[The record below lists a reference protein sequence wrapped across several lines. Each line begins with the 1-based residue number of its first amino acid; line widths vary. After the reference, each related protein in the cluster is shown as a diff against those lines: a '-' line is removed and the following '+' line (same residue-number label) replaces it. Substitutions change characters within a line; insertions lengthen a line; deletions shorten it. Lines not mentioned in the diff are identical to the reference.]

1 MEDNQDIIPDLSLE
15 KIIPVNIEDEM
26 KGAYID
32 YAMSV
37 IVARAL
43 PDVRD
48 GLKPVHRRVL
58 FGMNDLGVGY
68 NKSHKKSARI
78 VGEVL
83 GKYHPHG
90 DTSVYDAMVR
100 MAQEWSM
107 RYPLIDG
114 QGNFGSVDGDS
125 PAAMRYT
132 EVRLKRIAD
141 SILDDIDKETVDFRL
156 NFDDSLEEPT
166 VLPSKVP
173 NLLVNGSS
181 GIAVGM
187 ATNMMPHNLSEVVDG
202 IIAYIDNREITV
214 PELMQYIKAP
224 DFPTGGTIFGIG
236 GVKEAYE
243 TGRGRLIVRGKSEIE
258 EQGGRLRIV
267 IQEIPYQVNKAML
280 VKKIADLMHEKKIE
294 GIADVR
300 DESDRNG
307 MRIAIDLKKDANAQ
321 VVLNKLYAYTPIQTS
336 FGINNVCLVNGRP
349 RLLPLKDLI
358 KYFVE
363 FRHEIVV
370 RRTKFDLRKAEERA
384 HILEGLLIALDHL
397 DEVIAL
403 IRASATPDIA
413 KDGLMSNF
421 GLSEIQSKAI
431 LEMRLQR
438 LTGLERDK
446 IRAEYDEV
454 MAMIAKYKAILEN
467 ETMRM
472 DIIKEELLELKQLFG
487 DKRRTEI
494 TFDESEISL
503 EDIIENEKVVVTV
516 SHLGYIKRTS
526 LTEFREQ
533 ARGGRGAKGGAT
545 REEDFI
551 EQVFVANN
559 HNYILIFTELGKCYW
574 QKVYQI
580 PEGAKTSKGR
590 PIQNL
595 IQLGQEDK
603 VVAFANI
610 EKLNDEAFLDSH
622 YIVFCTKQGVIKKT
636 PVRDFSRPRNNG
648 ITALSFKEDDKLLS
662 VSITDGTSEIL
673 MAVRSGKTIRFPE
686 SKVRSMG
693 RSAAGVYGIDI
704 AESGDEV
711 VGMVTLS
718 QEQKSTHSVM
728 IVSEKGYGKRSDL
741 EEYRVTN
748 RGGRGVLTLKVTEK
762 TGQLIALLSVQESD
776 GLMIVNKSGITIR
789 IPTHSISL
797 QGRNTQGVRLINLQ
811 TDDEIAS
818 VTKVPKEEEVEVVD
832 AEVDTALIADNENPT
847 PSDHTDKIAD
857 DSSVNEQAN
866 STDLATDDLNGDQS
880 DDEVKD

>member
-1 MEDNQDIIPDLSLE
+1 VEENQDIIPDLSSE
-15 KIIPVNIEDEM
+15 RIIPVNIEEEM
-26 KGAYID
+26 KSAYID
-32 YAMSV
+32 YSMSV

-58 FGMNDLGVGY
+58 FGMNELGIAF
-68 NKSHKKSARI
+68 NKPHKKSARV

-90 DTSVYDAMVR
+90 DSSVYDAMVR

-107 RYPLIDG
+107 RYPLVDG
-114 QGNFGSVDGDS
+114 QGNFGSIDGDS

-132 EVRLKRIAD
+132 EVRLKRISDA
-141 SILDDIDKETVDFRL
+141 ILKDIDKETVDFRL

-173 NLLVNGSS
+173 NLLVNGST

-202 IIAYIDNREITV
+202 IIAYIDNHDITV
-214 PELMQYIKAP
+214 PELMTHIKAP
-224 DFPTGGTIFGIG
+224 DFPTGGTIFGIA
-236 GVKEAYE
+236 GVRDAYE
-243 TGRGRLIVRGKSEIE
+243 TGKGKLVVRGKSEIE

-267 IQEIPYQVNKAML
+267 VNEIPYQVNKAVL

-307 MRIAIDLKKDANAQ
+307 MRIAIDLKREANAQ

-349 RLLPLKDLI
+349 RLLPLRDII

-363 FRHEIVV
+363 FRHEIVI

-403 IRASATPDIA
+403 IRASETPDVA
-413 KDGLMSNF
+413 KEGLMANF

-446 IRAEYDEV
+446 IKQEYEEI
-454 MAMIAKYKAILEN
+454 MALIRKLNDILAN
-467 ETMRM
+467 EFMRM
-472 DIIKEELLELKQLFG
+472 DIIKEELRELKQLFG
-487 DKRRTEI
+487 DARKTEI

-503 EDIIENEKVVVTV
+503 EDIIENEKVVVTI

-526 LTEFREQ
+526 LTEYREQ
-533 ARGGRGAKGGAT
+533 GRGGRGSKGGTT

-551 EQVFVANN
+551 ERLFVANN
-559 HNYILIFTELGKCYW
+559 HNYILIFTEQGKCFW

-580 PEGAKTSKGR
+580 PEGSKTSKGR

-595 IQLGQEDK
+595 IQLSQDDR
-603 VVAFANI
+603 VVAFANV
-610 EKLNDEAFLDSH
+610 ETLTDETFLDNH
-622 YIVFCTKQGVIKKT
+622 FVVFCTKMGIIKKT
-636 PVRDFSRPRNNG
+636 TLRDFSRPRLNG
-648 ITALSFKEDDKLLS
+648 ITALSFKESDKLLS
-662 VSITDGTSEIL
+662 VNLTDGDSEIL
-673 MAVRSGKTIRFPE
+673 MASKSGKTIRFPE
-686 SKVRSMG
+686 AKVRAMG
-693 RSAAGVYGIDI
+693 RNAAGVYGVDV
-704 AESGDEV
+704 EETTDEV
-711 VGMVTLS
+711 VGMVTLT
-718 QEQKSTHSVM
+718 QEEKENHSIL
-728 IVSEKGYGKRSDL
+728 IVSQKGYGKRSVL
-741 EEYRVTN
+741 EEYRITN
-748 RGGRGVLTLKVTEK
+748 RGGKGVLTLKVTEK
-762 TGQLIALLSVQESD
+762 TGYLIALLAVQDSD
-776 GLMIVNKSGITIR
+776 SLMIINKSGITIR
-789 IPTHSISL
+789 IPVSSISVL
-797 QGRNTQGVRLINLQ
+797 GRNTQGVRLINLQ
-811 TDDEIAS
+811 SDDEIAS
-818 VTKVPKEEEVEVVD
+818 VTKVPKEEVAENTEEEAEPHSLPGD
-832 AEVDTALIADNENPT
+832 AMPDTDSPESIITPEQTDEVDNDP
-847 PSDHTDKIAD
+847 K
-857 DSSVNEQAN
+857 
-866 STDLATDDLNGDQS
+866 
-880 DDEVKD
+880 DE

>member
-1 MEDNQDIIPDLSLE
+1 MEENQDIIPDLSSE
-15 KIIPVNIEDEM
+15 RIIPVNIEDEM
-26 KGAYID
+26 KSAYID
-32 YAMSV
+32 YSMSV

-58 FGMNDLGVGY
+58 FGMNELGVAF
-68 NKSHKKSARI
+68 NKPHKKSARI

-90 DTSVYDAMVR
+90 DSSVYDAMVR
-100 MAQEWSM
+100 MAQDWSM

-132 EVRLKRIAD
+132 EVRLKRISDA
-141 SILDDIDKETVDFRL
+141 ILDDIDKETVDFRL

-173 NLLVNGSS
+173 NLLVNGST

-202 IIAYIDNREITV
+202 IIAYIDNHDITV
-214 PELMQYIKAP
+214 PELMTHIKAP

-236 GVKEAYE
+236 GVRDAYE
-243 TGRGRLIVRGKSEIE
+243 TGKGRLVVRGKSEIE

-267 IQEIPYQVNKAML
+267 VTEIPYQVNKAVL

-307 MRIAIDLKKDANAQ
+307 MRIAIDLKREANAQ

-349 RLLPLKDLI
+349 RLLPLRDLI

-363 FRHEIVV
+363 FRHEIVM

-413 KDGLMSNF
+413 KDGLMANF
-421 GLSEIQSKAI
+421 GLSEIQAKAI

-446 IRAEYDEV
+446 IKQEYDEI
-454 MAMIAKYKAILEN
+454 MAHIQKLKDILAN
-467 ETMRM
+467 EYMRM
-472 DIIKEELLELKQLFG
+472 DIIKEELRELKQLFG
-487 DKRRTEI
+487 DARRTEI

-503 EDIIENEKVVVTV
+503 EDIIENEKVVVTI

-526 LTEFREQ
+526 LTEYREQ
-533 ARGGRGAKGGAT
+533 GRGGRGSKGGAT

-551 EQVFVANN
+551 ERLFVANN
-559 HNYILIFTELGKCYW
+559 HNYILIFTELGKCFW
-574 QKVYQI
+574 QKVYQV
-580 PEGAKTSKGR
+580 PEGSKTSKGR

-595 IQLGQEDK
+595 IQLSQDDK
-603 VVAFANI
+603 VVAFANV
-610 EKLNDEAFLDSH
+610 ETLNDEAFLDSH
-622 YIVFCTKQGVIKKT
+622 FVVFCTKMGVIKKT
-636 PVRDFSRPRNNG
+636 PLRDFSRPRLNG
-648 ITALSFKEDDKLLS
+648 ITALSFKEGDKLLS
-662 VSITDGTSEIL
+662 VNLTDGNSEIL
-673 MAVRSGKTIRFPE
+673 MASRSGKTIRFPE
-686 SKVRSMG
+686 ANVRAMG
-693 RSAAGVYGIDI
+693 RNAAGVYGIDVD
-704 AESGDEV
+704 ETKDEV
-711 VGMVTLS
+711 VGMVTLT
-718 QEQKSTHSVM
+718 QEEKDNHSIL
-728 IVSEKGYGKRSDL
+728 IVSQKGYGKRSEL
-741 EEYRVTN
+741 EEYRITN
-748 RGGRGVLTLKVTEK
+748 RGGKGVLTLKVTEK
-762 TGQLIALLSVQESD
+762 TGYLIALLSVQESD
-776 GLMIVNKSGITIR
+776 SLMIINKSGITIR
-789 IPTHSISL
+789 IPVTSISVL
-797 QGRNTQGVRLINLQ
+797 GRNTQGVRLINLQ

-818 VTKVPKEEEVEVVD
+818 VTKVPKEEVAENTEGDEETNTLPED
-832 AEVDTALIADNENPT
+832 AIPDTVSTETIIGPEE
-847 PSDHTDKIAD
+847 TDEIEKD
-857 DSSVNEQAN
+857 PK
-866 STDLATDDLNGDQS
+866 
-880 DDEVKD
+880 DE

>member
-1 MEDNQDIIPDLSLE
+1 MEENQDIIPDLSSE
-15 KIIPVNIEDEM
+15 RIIPVNIEEEM
-26 KGAYID
+26 KSAYID
-32 YAMSV
+32 YSMSV

-58 FGMNDLGVGY
+58 FGMNELGIAF
-68 NKSHKKSARI
+68 NKPHKKSARV

-90 DTSVYDAMVR
+90 DSSVYDAMVR

-107 RYPLIDG
+107 RYPLVDG
-114 QGNFGSVDGDS
+114 QGNFGSIDGDS

-132 EVRLKRIAD
+132 EVRLKRISDA
-141 SILDDIDKETVDFRL
+141 ILKDIDKETVDFRL

-173 NLLVNGSS
+173 NLLVNGST

-202 IIAYIDNREITV
+202 IIAYIDNHDITV
-214 PELMQYIKAP
+214 PELMTHIKAP
-224 DFPTGGTIFGIG
+224 DFPTGGTIFGIA
-236 GVKEAYE
+236 GVRDAYE
-243 TGRGRLIVRGKSEIE
+243 TGKGKLVVRGKSEIE

-267 IQEIPYQVNKAML
+267 VNEIPYQVNKAVL

-307 MRIAIDLKKDANAQ
+307 MRIAIDLKREANAQ

-349 RLLPLKDLI
+349 RLLPLRDII

-363 FRHEIVV
+363 FRHEIVI

-403 IRASATPDIA
+403 IRASETPDVA
-413 KDGLMSNF
+413 KEGLMANF

-446 IRAEYDEV
+446 IKQEYEEI
-454 MAMIAKYKAILEN
+454 MALIRKLNDILAN
-467 ETMRM
+467 EFMRM
-472 DIIKEELLELKQLFG
+472 DIIKEELRELKQLFG
-487 DKRRTEI
+487 DARKTEI

-503 EDIIENEKVVVTV
+503 EDIIENEKVVVTI

-526 LTEFREQ
+526 LTEYREQ
-533 ARGGRGAKGGAT
+533 GRGGRGSKGGTT

-551 EQVFVANN
+551 ERLFVANN
-559 HNYILIFTELGKCYW
+559 HNYILIFTEQGKCFW

-580 PEGAKTSKGR
+580 PEGSKTSKGR

-595 IQLGQEDK
+595 IQLSQDDR
-603 VVAFANI
+603 VVAFANV
-610 EKLNDEAFLDSH
+610 ETLTDETFLDNH
-622 YIVFCTKQGVIKKT
+622 FVVFCTKMGIIKKT
-636 PVRDFSRPRNNG
+636 TLRDFSRPRLNG
-648 ITALSFKEDDKLLS
+648 ITALSFKESDKLLS
-662 VSITDGTSEIL
+662 VNLTDGDSEIL
-673 MAVRSGKTIRFPE
+673 MASKSGKTIRFPE
-686 SKVRSMG
+686 AKVRAMG
-693 RSAAGVYGIDI
+693 RNAAGVYGVDV
-704 AESGDEV
+704 EETTDEV
-711 VGMVTLS
+711 VGMVTLT
-718 QEQKSTHSVM
+718 QEEKENHSIL
-728 IVSEKGYGKRSDL
+728 IVSQKGYGKRSVL
-741 EEYRVTN
+741 EEYRITN
-748 RGGRGVLTLKVTEK
+748 RGGKGVLTLKVTEK
-762 TGQLIALLSVQESD
+762 TGYLIALLAVQDSD
-776 GLMIVNKSGITIR
+776 SLMIINKSGITIR
-789 IPTHSISL
+789 IPVSSISVL
-797 QGRNTQGVRLINLQ
+797 GRNTQGVRLINLQ
-811 TDDEIAS
+811 SDDEIAS
-818 VTKVPKEEEVEVVD
+818 VTKVPKEEVAENTEEEAEPHSLPGD
-832 AEVDTALIADNENPT
+832 AMPDTDSPESIITPEQTDEVDNDP
-847 PSDHTDKIAD
+847 K
-857 DSSVNEQAN
+857 
-866 STDLATDDLNGDQS
+866 
-880 DDEVKD
+880 DE